1 MSPAEGVE
9 PPPGVRYDLDE
20 ALTLLADLEDARDA
34 LIESNRLTVV
44 LNVEHQIRALSRR
57 LHFEDEGDADGQ

>member
-1 MSPAEGVE
+1 
-9 PPPGVRYDLDE
+9 
-20 ALTLLADLEDARDA
+20 